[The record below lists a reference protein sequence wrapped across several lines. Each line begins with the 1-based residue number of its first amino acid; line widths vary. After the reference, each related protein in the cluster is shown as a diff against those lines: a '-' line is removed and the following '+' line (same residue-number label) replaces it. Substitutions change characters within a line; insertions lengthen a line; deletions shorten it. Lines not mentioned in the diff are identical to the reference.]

1 MRIRVHSHVPLLI
14 VGNFLSAAGWT
25 VSVSEELAAR
35 LSAAGWSV
43 LTTSDR
49 PRRIERLLNMLAT
62 VIRRRNEYAA
72 AAVDVFSGR
81 AFIWADAV
89 CAILRLL
96 GKPYVLTLHGGNLPS
111 FSGKWP
117 RRVRRLLCSADAVV
131 TPSRYLFDQMSRYRE
146 GIILLPNALDIGRY
160 QFRERNSPRPRLIW
174 VRALHSI
181 YNPGLAVRVVALL
194 RKEFP
199 EIHLT
204 MLGPERGAGSVAA
217 VKDLAVALGVST
229 CIDLPGGVQKSEVPS
244 WLAKE
249 DILINTTNI
258 DNTPVSVLEALA
270 CGLCVVSTNVGGIP
284 YMLTDG
290 ENGLLVPPDHP
301 EAMAAAVRK
310 ILTDKEIAGRLSRGA
325 RRTVEEL
332 DWGKILPRW
341 EALLKSLPGVR
352 VNGPH

>member
-1 MRIRVHSHVPLLI
+1 MASHVPLLI
-14 VGNFLSAAGWT
+14 IGNFLSAAGWT

-35 LSAAGWSV
+35 LSASGWKV

-49 PRRIERLLNMLAT
+49 PQRIRRLLDMLAT
-62 VIRRRNEYAA
+62 VVRSRKEYSA

-89 CAILRLL
+89 CTVLRLL
-96 GKPYVLTLHGGNLPS
+96 RKPYVLTLHGGNLPA

-117 RRVRRLLCSADAVV
+117 RPVRRLLASADAVV
-131 TPSRYLFDQMSRYRE
+131 TPSRYLHEQMSRYRE
-146 GIILLPNALDIGRY
+146 GIVLLPNALDLGRY

-194 RKEFP
+194 QEEFP
-199 EIHLT
+199 DIHLT
-204 MLGPERGAGSVAA
+204 MLGPERGAGTAAA
-217 VKDLAVALGVST
+217 VKELAAGLGVAGR
-229 CIDLPGGVQKSEVPS
+229 IDLPGGVQKSEVPS
-244 WLAKE
+244 WLANE
-249 DILINTTNI
+249 DILINTTNV

-290 ENGLLVPPDHP
+290 ENGLLVPPDDP
-301 EAMAAAVRK
+301 GAMAAAVRK
-310 ILTDKEIAGRLSRGA
+310 ILTDGQFAGRLSRGA
-325 RRTVEEL
+325 RRTVEEM
-332 DWGKILPRW
+332 DWGSVLPRW
-341 EALLKSLPGVR
+341 EALLSSLPAGR
-352 VNGPH
+352 TDGSD